1 MIEFFMAMRIPTTTH
16 QMHKVSKSSGKIRF
30 YEPQELRDARNK
42 FRAYLGKYRPGKPLR
57 GALRLSTKWL
67 FPPGKSHKPNTWK
80 TTRPDTDNLIKLLRD
95 CMTAEGFWQDD
106 AQVASELT
114 EKFYGEHEGIYVR
127 VEEME
132 NGKG

>member
-1 MIEFFMAMRIPTTTH
+1 MIEFFMAMRVPTTTH
-16 QMHKVSKSSGKIRF
+16 QMHKVSMVKGKPRF

-42 FRAYLGKYRPGKPLR
+42 LRAYLGMHRPEKPLT

-67 FPPGKSHKPNTWK
+67 FPPGKSHRPNTWK
-80 TTRPDTDNLIKLLRD
+80 TTRPDTDNLIKLLKD
-95 CMTAEGFWQDD
+95 CMTAEGFWLDD

-127 VEEME
+127 VEELS
-132 NGKG
+132 